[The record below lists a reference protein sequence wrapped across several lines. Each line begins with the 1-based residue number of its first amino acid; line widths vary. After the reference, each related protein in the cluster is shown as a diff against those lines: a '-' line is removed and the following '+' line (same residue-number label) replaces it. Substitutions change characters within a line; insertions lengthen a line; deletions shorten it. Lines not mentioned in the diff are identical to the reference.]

1 MAAPQHTPGAA
12 MTVTGPVDPQS
23 LGVTLMHEHLFLGG
37 GSRGPGPGTPATQVA
52 LWEQPLTL
60 EHLHL
65 AREGVRFKGLMLGDE
80 ALAVREAQAFR
91 AAGGQTFVDTT
102 NIGMGRDPLA
112 LRRVATVTGLNIVMG
127 CGWYTPVSHPRDMDA
142 RTPEDLAQ
150 EMVRDMTAGVG
161 ETGVRSGII
170 GELGINGDP
179 LTPNELKVVTS
190 AAWASKATGAAI
202 SLHYGGLWRERLQVA
217 ELLAREG
224 ADLSRVI
231 FGHSDSYAADLPF
244 LQELLA
250 TGVCVEF
257 DLLGRPGAPIA
268 RRPGVPGV
276 NPWGPQ
282 ATDIL
287 VAEAVPKLI
296 EAGYGDRI
304 LLSQDVGFTIWL
316 RSYGGNG
323 YAFVLEKVLQELR
336 RQGVTEA
343 QLHTIM
349 VDTPRRL
356 LTLGGTTGNGEAASQ
371 RPAGVQ

>member
-1 MAAPQHTPGAA
+1 MTIPHDVPGMA
-12 MTVTGPVDPQS
+12 MTVTGPVAPEG
-23 LGVTLMHEHLFLGG
+23 LGLTLMHEHLFLGG
-37 GSRGPGPGTPATQVA
+37 WSRGPGPATPATQVA

-65 AREGVRFKGLMLGDE
+65 AREGVRFKDLMLDDE

-91 AAGGQTFVDTT
+91 SAGGRTLVDTT

-127 CGWYTPVSHPRDMDA
+127 CGWYTPASHPPDMDA
-142 RTPEDLAQ
+142 RTPEDLVE
-150 EMVRDMTAGVG
+150 EMVRDITEGVG
-161 ETGVRSGII
+161 DTGIRSGII

-179 LTPNELKVVTS
+179 LTANELKVVAA
-190 AAWASKATGAAI
+190 AAWASRETGAAI

-224 ADLSRVI
+224 ADLSRVV

-244 LQELLA
+244 LLELLA

-257 DLLGRPGAPIA
+257 DLLGRPGAPVA
-268 RRPGVPGV
+268 RRPGVPGS

-287 VAEAVPKLI
+287 VAEAVPRLI
-296 EAGYGDRI
+296 EAGYGDRL
-304 LLSQDVGFTIWL
+304 LLSQDVGFKIWL
-316 RSYGGNG
+316 RGYGGNG
-323 YAFVLEKVLQELR
+323 YTFVLETVLQELR
-336 RQGVTEA
+336 RQGVTET
-343 QLHTIM
+343 QLHAIM
-349 VDTPRRL
+349 VETPRRL
-356 LTLGGTTGNGEAASQ
+356 LTL
-371 RPAGVQ
+371 

>member
-1 MAAPQHTPGAA
+1 MAASQHTPGVA
-12 MTVTGPVDPQS
+12 MTVTGPVDPQN

-52 LWEQPLTL
+52 LWGQPLTL
-60 EHLHL
+60 ERLHL
-65 AREGVRFKGLMLGDE
+65 AREGVSFKGLALGDE
-80 ALAVREAQAFR
+80 ALALREAQAFR
-91 AAGGQTFVDTT
+91 AAGGRTIVDTT
-102 NIGMGRDPLA
+102 NVGMGRDPLT

-127 CGWYTPVSHPRDMDA
+127 CGWYTPASHPPDMDA
-142 RTPEDLAQ
+142 RTPEELAQ
-150 EMVRDMTAGVG
+150 EMVRDMTVGVG
-161 ETGVRSGII
+161 DTGVRSGII

-179 LTPNELKVVTS
+179 LTPNELKVVTA
-190 AAWASKATGAAI
+190 AAWASRATGAAI

-217 ELLAREG
+217 ELLSKEG

-231 FGHSDSYAADLPF
+231 FGHSDSYAADVPF
-244 LQELLA
+244 LLELLS

-268 RRPGVPGV
+268 RSPGVPGA

-296 EAGYGDRI
+296 DAGYGDRV

-316 RSYGGNG
+316 RGYGGNG
-323 YAFVLEKVLQELR
+323 YAFVLEKALPELR
-336 RQGVTEA
+336 RQGVTEE
-343 QLHTIM
+343 QLQTIM
-349 VDTPRRL
+349 VETPRRL
-356 LTLGGTTGNGEAASQ
+356 LTLGGTIGG
-371 RPAGVQ
+371 R

>member
-1 MAAPQHTPGAA
+1 MAASHDTSGIA
-12 MTVTGPVDPQS
+12 MTVTGPVAPQS
-23 LGVTLMHEHLFLGG
+23 LGLTLMHEHLFLGG

-52 LWEQPLTL
+52 LWGQPLTL
-60 EHLHL
+60 ERLHL
-65 AREGVRFKGLMLGDE
+65 ARDGVSFKDLALDDE

-91 AAGGQTFVDTT
+91 SAGGRTMVDTT

-127 CGWYTPVSHPRDMDA
+127 CGWYTPVSHPSDMDA
-142 RTPEDLAQ
+142 RTPEELAE
-150 EMVRDMTAGVG
+150 EMVRDITQGVG
-161 ETGVRSGII
+161 ETGIRAGII

-179 LTPNELKVVTS
+179 LTANELKVVTA
-190 AAWASKATGAAI
+190 AAWAGRETGAAI
-202 SLHYGGLWRERLQVA
+202 SLHYGGLWQERLQVA

-224 ADLSRVI
+224 ADLSRVV

-244 LQELLA
+244 VLELLA

-268 RRPGVPGV
+268 RSPGVPGS

-296 EAGYGDRI
+296 EAGYGDRL
-304 LLSQDVGFTIWL
+304 LLSQDVGFKIWL
-316 RSYGGNG
+316 RGYGGNG
-323 YAFVLEKVLQELR
+323 YVFVLEKVAQELR

-343 QLHTIM
+343 QLRTMM
-349 VDTPRRL
+349 VETPRRL
-356 LTLGGTTGNGEAASQ
+356 LTLGPSCRRLRVYNSG
-371 RPAGVQ
+371 